1 MIIIKD
7 LLFLIW
13 KCILILWIIEYVDY
27 VVYVN
32 YLLKYSFWFLLLIF
46 FFIILKMRFE
56 IMKCIKMVGF

>member
-7 LLFLIW
+7 LLFFLW

-46 FFIILKMRFE
+46 FFYNFE
-56 IMKCIKMVGF
+56 DEI